1 MKNIL
6 LSRTFLPIILLFLSF
21 SGYAQV
27 IISGKVVDAETKIP
41 LQGASVFAQNTT
53 KGVITD
59 KEGDYRI
66 VLNKGGYELVISFT
80 GYTSYTINFQAD
92 EDKQIDVELKKE
104 DKSMS
109 EVVITS
115 SNEVPDG
122 LEKYGQFFLK
132 NFVGATPF
140 ADSCTLQNPEA
151 LKFLYYRRTDKL
163 KVLATEPLLIA
174 NNALGYNLR
183 YELDS
188 FVFYYKNSIC
198 SYRGNCLYTIMEG
211 DTSQQSQ
218 WAKNRQQAYLGSR
231 LHFLRSYYDS
241 TLKQDGFTVDMLSP
255 SDARKFLRL
264 SNPYDTSYYLY
275 NDSTRNAELWFPQKA
290 SITYTKKAPEITYLQ
305 QSNLPLN
312 VKMQISYVDLSDA
325 ILIKENGY
333 FLDQRS
339 WTAQGYWSWKN
350 LADQL
355 PYDYEP

>member
-1 MKNIL
+1 MKNIIL
-6 LSRTFLPIILLFLSF
+6 HRTCLFLFVTLISF
-21 SGYAQV
+21 LGHTQA
-27 IISGKVVDAETKIP
+27 IISGKVVDSETKTP
-41 LQGASVFAQNTT
+41 LEGASVFAQNTT
-53 KGVITD
+53 RGVITN

-66 VLNKGGYELVISFT
+66 ILNKGGYELVISFT
-80 GYTSYTINFQAD
+80 GYSSQTINIQAD
-92 EDKQIDVELKKE
+92 ADKQIDIELKKE

-132 NFVGATPF
+132 NFIGATPF
-140 ADSCTLQNPEA
+140 ADSCTLKNPEA
-151 LKFLYYRRTDKL
+151 LKFLYYRRSDRL

-188 FVFYYKNSIC
+188 FVFYNKNSIC
-198 SYRGNCLYTIMEG
+198 SYRGNCLYTVMEG
-211 DTSQQSQ
+211 DTAQQAL
-218 WAKNRQQAYLGSR
+218 WAKNRQQTYLGSR

-241 TLKQDGFTVDMLSP
+241 TLKQDGFTVDMLSRT
-255 SDARKFLRL
+255 DAHQFQRL
-264 SNPYDTSYYLY
+264 ANPYDTSYYYY
-275 NDSTRNAELWFPQKA
+275 NDSTGNAELWFPQKA
-290 SITYTKKAPEITYLQ
+290 SITYTKKAPEAAYLQ
-305 QSNLPLN
+305 QSHLPLN